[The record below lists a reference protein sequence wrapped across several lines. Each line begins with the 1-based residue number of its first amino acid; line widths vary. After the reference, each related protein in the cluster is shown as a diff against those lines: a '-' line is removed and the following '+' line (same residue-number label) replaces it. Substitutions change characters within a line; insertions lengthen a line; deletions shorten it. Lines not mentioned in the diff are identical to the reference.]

1 MLSQIELILATW
13 SSMIAHNIRGREV
26 LFEIQPE
33 EENPHEILP
42 FRMKLKRNFA

>member
-1 MLSQIELILATW
+1 MLSQIILELILATW

-26 LFEIQPE
+26 LFEIKTGT
-33 EENPHEILP
+33 